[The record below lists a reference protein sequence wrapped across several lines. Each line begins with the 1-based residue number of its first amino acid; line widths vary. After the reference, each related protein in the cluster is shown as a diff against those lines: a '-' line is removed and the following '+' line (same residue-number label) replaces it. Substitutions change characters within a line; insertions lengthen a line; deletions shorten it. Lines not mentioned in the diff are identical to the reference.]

1 MMWEII
7 IGWGIFMV
15 QRDLYLKKL
24 EMYAG
29 REEVKI
35 ITGMR
40 RAGKTTI
47 IRQFIQELENG
58 GISRENIVYI
68 NFEGLIYSYFRDTA
82 SLRGLLIEFLQEAHD
97 RMYFFFDEMP
107 CIEGWAEVLCEM
119 MNFHNCEFYVIAS
132 NQTILYENFAK
143 DLGYRYV
150 KIDVY
155 PLTFSEFLEFKKE
168 EQKEE
173 GAKEEEPDLIVLL
186 KEYLRRGGMP
196 GIFSL
201 EEKTESCVENYL
213 RDTLSAALLRDVVQV
228 GKLRDISHIDKILE
242 FLMSHVGETFS
253 PKAVK
258 DYVKR
263 QGITI
268 SVDTVY
274 SFLDAFIGAGI
285 IGRVKRFD
293 IKDDRELETQ
303 EKYYMADLAMRNAAM
318 GDEEVPLD
326 AALENVLYTELLTRG
341 FNVYVGKHGTSQ
353 VDFIARK
360 GDDRTYLNV
369 CAYLL
374 DKETVK
380 EEFGTLTKI
389 RDNYFKMVLSMDE
402 ETKVNKGGIINYPIT
417 KFLVQV

>member
-1 MMWEII
+1 
-7 IGWGIFMV
+7 MV
-15 QRDLYLKKL
+15 KRDLYLKKL

-29 REEVKI
+29 RDEVKI

-47 IRQFIQELENG
+47 IRQFIEELENEG
-58 GISRENIVYI
+58 VPRESIVYI
-68 NFEGLIYSYFRDTA
+68 NFEGLIYSYFRDAA
-82 SLRGLLIEFLQEAHD
+82 SLRGLLIEFLKEARD
-97 RMYFFFDEMP
+97 RMYFFFDELP
-107 CIEGWAEVLCEM
+107 CMDGWAEVLCEM
-119 MNFHNCEFYVIAS
+119 INLHNCEFYVCAS
-132 NQTILYENFAK
+132 SQALLYEGFARE
-143 DLGYRYV
+143 LGYRYV

-155 PLTFSEFLEFKKE
+155 PLTFSEFLEFRKEEKKE
-168 EQKEE
+168 QGDTEE
-173 GAKEEEPDLIVLL
+173 DPDLFALL
-186 KEYLRRGGMP
+186 REYMRRGGMP

-201 EEKTESCVENYL
+201 EEKTEGCLENYL

-258 DYVKR
+258 DYVKK

-303 EKYYMADLAMRNAAM
+303 EKYYMADMAMRNAAM
-318 GDEEVPLD
+318 GDEEVPAD
-326 AALENVLYTELLTRG
+326 AVLENILYTELLTRG
-341 FNVYVGKHGTSQ
+341 FNVYVGKHGTNQ

-360 GDDRTYLNV
+360 GEDRTYLNV
-369 CAYLL
+369 CTYLP
-374 DKETVK
+374 DKDAVK